1 MDDIEDDSTNVAGLS
16 GVIDNPRVAEIE
28 NDILDGIG
36 EDNNEEDIDLMFSK
50 SMENIENLGNDD
62 IQPITDNNNV
72 EPEVEN
78 SVSNFGMT
86 ELPQEIMNEE
96 NTKNISYNP
105 YGSSFRNEY
114 NEDQKRHELINRVI
128 NDSDD
133 TSFSIE
139 KEKEEDDKTILLEQ
153 IDMLIQN
160 LSDEGIDVSR
170 IPKVDTDSKLEQIV
184 NVHKILRLKNDRNRY
199 CGFAEECI
207 LAGAYGLE
215 WLCNGERNIL
225 GMQPDLRGWNATV
238 NMKLRSM
245 RYDTST
251 MVHNIMKGYN
261 LSHGKRIL
269 LELLPSMFLYSK
281 MKKGQ
286 SKDNLISSNEMD
298 SAMKKIR
305 DIEEIEG

>member
-1 MDDIEDDSTNVAGLS
+1 MSNGDDNTNVAGLS
-16 GVIDNPRVAEIE
+16 AVLNNPKVAEIE
-28 NDILDGIG
+28 NSILEGLGDGDEGDSIR
-36 EDNNEEDIDLMFSK
+36 NEEDIDLMFSK
-50 SMENIENLGNDD
+50 SMESIENLSGGQEEEQEEDQEEEQEED
-62 IQPITDNNNV
+62 YTQNNNIQ
-72 EPEVEN
+72 
-78 SVSNFGMT
+78 
-86 ELPQEIMNEE
+86 QESLGNY
-96 NTKNISYNP
+96 NI
-105 YGSSFRNEY
+105 YGSSFRTEQ
-114 NEDQKRHELINRVI
+114 NEDKQRHDLINSVI
-128 NDSDD
+128 GDSDNQ
-133 TSFSIE
+133 SFSIE
-139 KEKEEDDKTILLEQ
+139 KEKAEDDKTIMLEQ

-170 IPKVDTDSKLEQIV
+170 IPQVNTDSKLEQIV

-215 WLCNGERNIL
+215 WICNGDRNIL
-225 GMQPDLRGWNATV
+225 GMKPDLRGWNATV

-251 MVHNIMKGYN
+251 MVHNVMKGYN

-286 SKDNLISSNEMD
+286 SKDNLISSNEMN

-305 DIEEIEG
+305 DIEEIE